1 MATILQQTHATRA
14 RLRQLMSSVK
24 DFLRIHEVPKEL
36 AERVIDYV
44 TSSWSITK
52 GVDTQT
58 VSKLR
63 YMLHFSLYFKNI
75 I

>member
-58 VSKLR
+58 VSKLK
-63 YMLHFSLYFKNI
+63 YMLHFFLF
-75 I
+75 